1 MKKIKKEE
9 SKEENNKINQFFLFN
24 NLESED
30 NISESFFYLKR
41 NLLSLEEI
49 AKDNLSMNLILQ
61 LYLYHANLLMKGKI
75 KELTEKKFEIILKEI
90 LNILK
95 NHDTFRYFLYNNRID
110 DKTLLKIIPQL
121 KYEYIMKNKY
131 FIKEGDNSTKMFFIL
146 KGKVSFRKKINSI
159 KSEDLVQNE
168 KFTMGDN
175 SNFGIL
181 DIGILFMKEK
191 ENYLFML

>member
-30 NISESFFYLKR
+30 NISESFFYLKG

-75 KELTEKKFEIILKEI
+75 KDLTEKKFEIILKEI

-110 DKTLLKIIPQL
+110 DKTLLKIIP
-121 KYEYIMKNKY
+121 
-131 FIKEGDNSTKMFFIL
+131 
-146 KGKVSFRKKINSI
+146 
-159 KSEDLVQNE
+159 
-168 KFTMGDN
+168 
-175 SNFGIL
+175 
-181 DIGILFMKEK
+181 
-191 ENYLFML
+191 